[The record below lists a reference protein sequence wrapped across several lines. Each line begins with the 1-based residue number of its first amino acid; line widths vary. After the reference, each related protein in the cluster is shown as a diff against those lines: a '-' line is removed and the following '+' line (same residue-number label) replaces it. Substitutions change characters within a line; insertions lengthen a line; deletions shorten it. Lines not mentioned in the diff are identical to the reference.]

1 MMSGNLKIS
10 AIIATV
16 LAEYAPCTRVYRV
29 RLSVT
34 DLCTTSSSSSS
45 SERLRIT
52 HCVSGE
58 RAPSSA
64 DAAAATRRG
73 AAARAG
79 ERARLGTPLAAV
91 AACATAPLLGPATR
105 RGERR
110 AGTPATNDESD
121 ATMMR
126 RAIWSMHSVREPTS
140 ERELGTVRR
149 RRRST

>member
-79 ERARLGTPLAAV
+79 ERARLCTPLAAV

-126 RAIWSMHSVREPTS
+126 RAIWSMHSVS
-140 ERELGTVRR
+140 
-149 RRRST
+149 RRSCTR